1 MRLLPKCEIVLKDIS
16 SGGTEVDTEWVEE
29 LRWKKAIG
37 LKKYKKEF
45 FANKTVTEDFGR
57 WNCLE
62 AIAKLASLIILS
74 NTVYTRR

>member
-1 MRLLPKCEIVLKDIS
+1 MVELKLTLS
-16 SGGTEVDTEWVEE
+16 
-29 LRWKKAIG
+29 G
-37 LKKYKKEF
+37 LKSYSGRKPLDLKVQKEF
-45 FANKTVTEDFGR
+45 SANKTVTEDFSK